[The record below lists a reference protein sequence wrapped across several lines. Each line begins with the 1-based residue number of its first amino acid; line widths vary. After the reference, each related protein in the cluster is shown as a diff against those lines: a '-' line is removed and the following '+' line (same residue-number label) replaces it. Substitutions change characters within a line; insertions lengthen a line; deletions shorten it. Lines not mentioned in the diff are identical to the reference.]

1 MLDEPSNNL
10 DLNALAWL
18 ENYMAET
25 WKGTRASGGAR
36 NGSLTPTVLVVSHDR
51 SFRAS
56 SQDFER
62 H

>member
-25 WKGTRASGGAR
+25 WKGTRAPGGAR
-36 NGSLTPTVLVVSHDR
+36 DSSLTWAVLVVSHDR

-56 SQDFER
+56 SPDTER